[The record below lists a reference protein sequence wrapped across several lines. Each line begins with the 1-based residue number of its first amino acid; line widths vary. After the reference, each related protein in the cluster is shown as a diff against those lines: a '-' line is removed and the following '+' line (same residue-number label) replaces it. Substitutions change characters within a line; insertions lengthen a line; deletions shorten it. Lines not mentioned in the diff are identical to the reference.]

1 MNSVAGGEMTAK
13 EYLSQA
19 YRIDQ
24 RINAKLE
31 QVMALRELATKA
43 TSTLSDMPRSDSP
56 NVCRMEDII
65 LKIVDSENEINA
77 EINRLIDLKR
87 EMRVVIGAVDQPE
100 HQTLLEL
107 RYLCFKTW
115 EQIAVIMAYSIQHTY
130 RMHDQALRAVAVPPH
145 ERKCDCMRAANVL
158 SYMVED

>member
-1 MNSVAGGEMTAK
+1 MNDMTAK

-31 QVMALRELATKA
+31 QVMALRNLATKA
-43 TSTLSDMPRSDSP
+43 TGTLSDMPRSDTP

-65 LKIVDSENEINA
+65 LKIIDSENEINA
-77 EINRLIDLKR
+77 EIDKLVDLKR
-87 EMRVVIGAVDQPE
+87 EMRVVIGAVGQPE
-100 HQTLLEL
+100 FQTLLEL

-115 EQIAVIMAYSIQHTY
+115 EQIAVAMAYSIQHTY
-130 RMHDQALRAVAVPPH
+130 RMHEQALRAVMVPPN
-145 ERKCDCMRAANVL
+145 ERKCD
-158 SYMVED
+158 

>member
-1 MNSVAGGEMTAK
+1 MCDKPLTAK

-19 YRIDQ
+19 YHLDQ

-43 TSTLSDMPRSDSP
+43 NSTLSDMPRADSP

-77 EINRLIDLKR
+77 EIDKLVDLKR
-87 EMRVVIGAVDQPE
+87 ELRAVIGAVEQPE
-100 HQTLLEL
+100 YQTLLEL

-115 EQIAVIMAYSIQHTY
+115 EQIAVAMVYSIQHTY

-145 ERKCDCMRAANVL
+145 ERKCDCMRASKVL

>member
-1 MNSVAGGEMTAK
+1 MRDRTLTAK

-19 YRIDQ
+19 YHLDQ
-24 RINAKLE
+24 RINSKLE

-77 EINRLIDLKR
+77 EIDRLVDLKR
-87 EMRVVIGAVDQPE
+87 ELRTVISAVEQPE

-107 RYLCFKTW
+107 RYLCFKPW
-115 EQIAVIMAYSIQHTY
+115 EQLAVAMAYSIQHTY